1 MEKDFKESIE
11 KSKVAAKDLE
21 KKVTEIAGEFSE
33 SAGEFWKDL
42 QVKFEK
48 INVQLAGSYEEMEK
62 AGDEAKLTANLGA
75 MEANDKFNEVKESLE
90 SFTDKVS
97 KNAQEV
103 FDVVSEKATLA
114 KKEAES
120 MWDEKSPALKE
131 DFAKSKEKVTE
142 LSGKAI
148 DEITEF
154 YEKMAAKF
162 SEKKTDK

>member
-62 AGDEAKLTANLGA
+62 AGDEAKLKANLGA
-75 MEANDKFNEVKESLE
+75 MEASDKFNEVKESLE
-90 SFTDKVS
+90 SFADKVS
-97 KNAQEV
+97 KNTQEV

-120 MWDEKSPALKE
+120 MWDEKSPGLKE

-162 SEKKTDK
+162 SEKKRDK